1 LASRD
6 RVALDNT
13 TAGAGIAEDGDAVG
27 ENAFPRGS
35 ECASVADAA
44 GKAANVGGN
53 LDCGVAGRNGAGV
66 ANATPRPPEPKTAT
80 LLTKIPC
87 DFAVILPLSVMP
99 PANVAVFST
108 TMPLFPAEI
117 VPLLETWMPPE
128 TTPSLLT
135 RMPSLPAKTVPLS

>member
-1 LASRD
+1 
-6 RVALDNT
+6 
-13 TAGAGIAEDGDAVG
+13 
-27 ENAFPRGS
+27 
-35 ECASVADAA
+35 
-44 GKAANVGGN
+44 
-53 LDCGVAGRNGAGV
+53 
-66 ANATPRPPEPKTAT
+66 